1 MRVTAEHFPIFVAGD
16 QRDLLNGK
24 ARFEEAACAFV
35 PEVVKVKVLD
45 FEVTALAP
53 KCCIR
58 RTFHCRGISTMPLS
72 ADAALLLLDDGA
84 GVVTGDV

>member
-53 KCCIR
+53 KCCSDGPSIVGEYP
-58 RTFHCRGISTMPLS
+58 TADS

-84 GVVTGDV
+84 GVVTCDV